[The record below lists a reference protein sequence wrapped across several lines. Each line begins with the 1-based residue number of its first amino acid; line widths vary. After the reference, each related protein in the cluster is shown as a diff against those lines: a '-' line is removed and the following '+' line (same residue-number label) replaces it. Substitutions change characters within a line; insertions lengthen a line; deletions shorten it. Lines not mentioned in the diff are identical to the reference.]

1 MQCPRCQVE
10 NDFGHSYCT
19 YCRAE
24 MRTGVAYIKD
34 AQEAEAEAEPSKPR
48 SKAWQGIW
56 RVLRL
61 MLSAFFLFLIIV
73 VARGINWSGIMRGIS
88 ETKTGVE
95 REVPQN
101 NKLGHPLVQPP
112 QRKADVDKAKPKN
125 IAENETIT
133 GLFFKLLAKLRQ
145 GFGENASF
153 GAELKNAQAEVAATR
168 DTGGLTLNCK
178 TRAKIYLDGQ
188 FAGFTPQAVR
198 LAPGAH
204 KVSIL
209 ADGYEEWNRKIRL
222 KAGQQINL
230 KASLKKTAMQ

>member
-19 YCRAE
+19 HCRAE

-34 AQEAEAEAEPSKPR
+34 TPEVDAQPPKLR
-48 SKAWQGIW
+48 SKIWQSTW
-56 RVLRL
+56 RVVRL

-73 VARGINWSGIMRGIS
+73 VIRGINWSGIMRGIS

-95 REVPQN
+95 REAPKTN
-101 NKLGHPLVQPP
+101 RPGYPTVQPTP
-112 QRKADVDKAKPKN
+112 RKAEAEKARPKN

-133 GLFFKLLAKLRQ
+133 GLFFKLFAKLKQ

-153 GAELKNAQAEVAATR
+153 GAELRHAQAEVLTNR
-168 DTGGLTLNCK
+168 NTGGLTLNCA

-188 FAGFTPQAVR
+188 FSGFTPQTVR
-198 LAPGAH
+198 LTPGRH
-204 KVSIL
+204 KVSVL

-230 KASLKKTAMQ
+230 KASLKKTAAQ